1 MSRAS
6 IYRTKL
12 HRIVEEHTNW
22 TGTIRKLALGTD
34 KELAEAEDFVFA
46 GESK

>member
-6 IYRTKL
+6 MYRAKL
-12 HRIVEEHTNW
+12 HRIVEEHTIW
-22 TGTIRKLALGTD
+22 TGATRNLALGTD

-46 GESK
+46 GDS